1 MWPDRPAALYLPWSY
16 PPVFVRNHVCETGR
30 PADARGD
37 KKAAPKRRQKSE
49 RDVVVEIAGEAA
61 RRGSAGPAPLLAAT
75 AALGRRRAI
84 VVPTAAAFAGHPHSD
99 GSEPQII
106 ERLRRLGKLTLSLV
120 AEDDG
125 KIVGHVAFSPVTLS
139 GGEGGWYGLGPI
151 SVAPGRQR
159 GGIGSTLIKTGLAK
173 LEAQG
178 ASG

>member
-1 MWPDRPAALYLPWSY
+1 MRIRPESA
-16 PPVFVRNHVCETGR
+16 
-30 PADARGD
+30 GD
-37 KKAAPKRRQKSE
+37 
-49 RDVVVEIAGEAA
+49 EAA
-61 RRGSAGPAPLLAAT
+61 IG
-75 AALGRRRAI
+75 AL
-84 VVPTAAAFAGHPHSD
+84 TAAAFAGHPHSD

-178 ASG
+178 ASGCALVGEPAYYNRFGFTARPELTTMGVPPEYFLVLPLHGGAPSGMVAFHPAFFGDAA